1 MSKILKVNSCN
12 KNSFAINIMV

>member
-1 MSKILKVNSCN
+1 MSEILKVNTCN